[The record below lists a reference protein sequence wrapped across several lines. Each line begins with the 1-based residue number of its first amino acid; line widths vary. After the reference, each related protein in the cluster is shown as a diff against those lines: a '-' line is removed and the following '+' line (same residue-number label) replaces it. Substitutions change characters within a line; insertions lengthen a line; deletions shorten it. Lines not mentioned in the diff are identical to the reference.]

1 MMKSYIHKMAV
12 AIILFLVGAVSYAQ
26 TSFSVSLKL
35 TDEQSGEPVGFAT
48 VSLSV
53 KGESKASKYVLSDSE
68 GKAELT
74 KVKKNT
80 YILKAELMGYKEYQK
95 EIAVEKDLNLG
106 EIKMKVD
113 TKVLDAASV
122 SAVGNPIIVKK
133 DTIEYNASSFKIS
146 DNDMLEDLL
155 KKMPGIE
162 VSSDGTVTANG
173 ETINKITIDGKTFFL
188 DDPQLA
194 TKNLPANIV
203 EKVKVIDRKSEQA
216 RFTGIDDG
224 QQETI
229 IDLSIYKGMMNGWFG
244 NVMAGGGHD
253 VPDKGYYTEENTFWE
268 DGWRYQG
275 AGILGNFK
283 ENSQISI
290 IVNAN
295 NTNNRGFND
304 LAGGMMRGM
313 MGGGG
318 GMGRMGGGMMGG
330 AGMFG
335 SGNGITSSWMGGLN
349 GAWDLFGDDMELS
362 GNYLYNGSNNY
373 VEETSSKITF
383 MENGSR
389 LLNDNNGYS
398 TNGSQGHRFG
408 IRLDHKF
415 SESASLLFE
424 PQINFGSGSYT
435 QHSDFSTRTA
445 MGADTTFT
453 NSGFSDN
460 LGDNK
465 NWTASGRLLYRQRL
479 GKAGRTLSAQLN
491 YNFSNNEMVGFN
503 QSLTS
508 TDLNADGN
516 YENEIVNQR
525 YDQLS
530 KGSSLTGRVV
540 YTEPL
545 TQNLFLEANYEYAWN
560 KNVSGKDTYNSGLN
574 DILDG
579 ALIYNPEGESYDA
592 TYSSSILNRYINQR
606 AGVSFTW
613 QTDKINAQ
621 LGAQVN
627 PTNTHN
633 ETNGETYDEKV
644 VNWSPAARI
653 RYSITDNMQL
663 TFNYD
668 GRSSQPSTS
677 QLMPV
682 PDNTDPLNVSLGNPN
697 LTSYFNHNI
706 RAMYRFTDMRT
717 FTSLNA
723 SINGGMVQDAITN
736 AQWYDKSGAQYS
748 IPVNGPGTGN
758 VNAMIM
764 ANAPIAKSGFSI
776 MTNTNARYNHS
787 TSYIGSGA
795 LDTDKYYDA
804 ANADF
809 NYALF
814 NQDYA
819 DLSKTDDF
827 VTNKIR
833 TMSISEML
841 RLTYRTDV
849 LELVAGARTNVSK
862 SWYTMES
869 ANTKATWNNNASFSV
884 NWTLPFGMNLISDL
898 NYNWYY
904 GYTTEQKPEFI
915 LNAEITQLVLNNKA
929 TIALRA
935 YDILNQAKNLMVTD
949 ASNYHQEV
957 RNNTLGRY
965 VVVSFTYRFGTFN
978 NRRGGGP
985 RGGGPRGAGGP
996 PAGMPMGGPPM
1007 MMMR

>member
-1 MMKSYIHKMAV
+1 MAA
-12 AIILFLVGAVSYAQ
+12 AIILFLVGAVAYAQ
-26 TSFSVSLKL
+26 TSVSISVKL
-35 TDEQSGEPVGFAT
+35 ADEQSGDPVGYAT
-48 VSLSV
+48 VSLTV
-53 KGESKASKYVLSDSE
+53 KGESKATKYVLSDCE
-68 GKAELT
+68 GKAEIT
-74 KVKKNT
+74 KVKPGT
-80 YILKAELMGYKEYQK
+80 YIIKAELMGYKEYQK
-95 EIAVEKDLNLG
+95 EIKVEKDLNLG

-133 DTIEYNASSFKIS
+133 DTIEYNASSFKTS

-155 KKMPGIE
+155 KKLPGIE

-173 ETINKITIDGKTFFL
+173 ETIKKITIDGKTFFL

-203 EKVKVIDRKSEQA
+203 EKVKVVERKSEQA

-229 IDLSIYKGMMNGWFG
+229 IDLSVYKGMMNGWFG
-244 NVMAGGGHD
+244 NIMAGGGHD
-253 VPDKGYYTEENTFWE
+253 APDKGYYTEENTFWE

-275 AGILGNFK
+275 ASILGNFK

-304 LAGGMMRGM
+304 LAGGMMGSMR
-313 MGGGG
+313 GGGG

-349 GAWDLFGDDMELS
+349 GAWDFFDNAMELS

-373 VEETSSKITF
+373 VEETSSKTTF

-389 LLNDNNGYS
+389 LLNDNNGFS
-398 TNGSQGHRFG
+398 TTGSQGHRFG

-415 SESASLLFE
+415 SESSSLLFE
-424 PQINFGSGSYT
+424 PQINFGTGNFS
-435 QHSDFSTRTA
+435 QHSDFSTMTA

-453 NSGFSDN
+453 NSGFTDN
-460 LGDNK
+460 TGDNR

-491 YNFSNNEMVGFN
+491 YNFSNNEMTGLN
-503 QSLTS
+503 QSLTR
-508 TDLNADGN
+508 TDLNADGIF
-516 YENEIVNQR
+516 EDDIVNQR

-530 KGSSLTGRVV
+530 KGSSFTGRVV

-545 TQNLFLEANYEYAWN
+545 AENLFLEANYEYAWN
-560 KNVSGKDTYNSGLN
+560 RNKSGKDTYNSGL
-574 DILDG
+574 DDLVDG
-579 ALIYNPEGESYDA
+579 LYLIYNPEGESYDP

-633 ETNGETYDEKV
+633 ETNGEVYDSKV

-653 RYSITDNMQL
+653 RYSMTDNMQL
-663 TFNYD
+663 TLNYD

-723 SINGGMVQDAITN
+723 SVNGSVVQDAITN

-748 IPVNGPGTGN
+748 IPVNGPGTSSM
-758 VNAMIM
+758 NAMIM
-764 ANAPIAKSGFSI
+764 ANVPIAKSGFSI
-776 MTNTNARYNHS
+776 MTNTNARYNQS

-795 LDTDKYYDA
+795 LDTEKYYDA
-804 ANADF
+804 ATATF
-809 NYALF
+809 NYGLF

-827 VTNKIR
+827 INNKIR

-841 RLTYRTDV
+841 RLTYRTDA

-862 SWYTMES
+862 SWYTMNA
-869 ANTKATWNNNASFSV
+869 ANAKATWNNNASFSV

-898 NYNWYY
+898 NYNWYV

-965 VVVSFTYRFGTFN
+965 IVVSFTYRFGTFN
-978 NRRGGGP
+978 NRRGGGQ

-1007 MMMR
+1007 MMR

>member
-1 MMKSYIHKMAV
+1 MAV
-12 AIILFLVGAVSYAQ
+12 AIALFLVGAVSYAQ
-26 TSFSVSLKL
+26 TSFTVSVKL
-35 TDEQSGEPVGFAT
+35 ADEQSGDPVGFAT
-48 VSLSV
+48 VSLTV
-53 KGESKASKYVLSDSE
+53 KGENKAAKYVLSDSE
-68 GKAELT
+68 GKADIT
-74 KVKKNT
+74 KVKPNT

-95 EIAVEKDLNLG
+95 EVKVEKDLNLG

-133 DTIEYNASSFKIS
+133 DTIEYNASSFKTS

-244 NVMAGGGHD
+244 NIMAGGGHD
-253 VPDKGYYTEENTFWE
+253 APDKGYYTEDNTFWE

-349 GAWDLFGDDMELS
+349 GAWDFFDDSMELS

-373 VEETSSKITF
+373 VEETSSKTTF

-415 SESASLLFE
+415 SESSSLLFE
-424 PQINFGSGSYT
+424 PQINFGSGSFS

-445 MGADTTFT
+445 MDADTTFT
-453 NSGFSDN
+453 NSGFTDN
-460 LGDNK
+460 TGNNN

-491 YNFSNNEMVGFN
+491 YNFSNNEMTGFN
-503 QSLTS
+503 QSLTR
-508 TDLNADGN
+508 TDLNADGV
-516 YENEIVNQR
+516 YEDEIVNQR

-545 TQNLFLEANYEYAWN
+545 TKNLFLEANYEYAWN
-560 KNVSGKDTYNSGLN
+560 KNESGKDTYNSGLN
-574 DILDG
+574 DILNG
-579 ALIYNPEGESYDA
+579 GLIYNPEGESYDA
-592 TYSSSILNRYINQR
+592 TYSSSIINRYINQR

-717 FTSLNA
+717 FASMNA
-723 SINGGMVQDAITN
+723 SINGSMVQDAITN

-748 IPVNGPGTGN
+748 IPVNGPGTGS

-776 MTNTNARYNHS
+776 MTNTNARFNHS

-827 VTNKIR
+827 VANKTR

-841 RLTYRTDV
+841 RVTYRTDA
-849 LELVAGARTNVSK
+849 LELVAGARTSVSK
-862 SWYTMES
+862 SWYTMNS
-869 ANTKATWNNNASFSV
+869 VNTKATWNNNASFSV

-965 VVVSFTYRFGTFN
+965 VVISFTYRFGTFN
-978 NRRGGGP
+978 NRRGGGQ
-985 RGGGPRGAGGP
+985 RGAGPRGAGGP
-996 PAGMPMGGPPM
+996 PSGMPMGGMPMGGPPM
-1007 MMMR
+1007 MMR

>member
-1 MMKSYIHKMAV
+1 
-12 AIILFLVGAVSYAQ
+12 
-26 TSFSVSLKL
+26 
-35 TDEQSGEPVGFAT
+35 
-48 VSLSV
+48 
-53 KGESKASKYVLSDSE
+53 
-68 GKAELT
+68 
-74 KVKKNT
+74 
-80 YILKAELMGYKEYQK
+80 
-95 EIAVEKDLNLG
+95 
-106 EIKMKVD
+106 
-113 TKVLDAASV
+113 
-122 SAVGNPIIVKK
+122 
-133 DTIEYNASSFKIS
+133 
-146 DNDMLEDLL
+146 
-155 KKMPGIE
+155 
-162 VSSDGTVTANG
+162 
-173 ETINKITIDGKTFFL
+173 
-188 DDPQLA
+188 
-194 TKNLPANIV
+194 
-203 EKVKVIDRKSEQA
+203 
-216 RFTGIDDG
+216 
-224 QQETI
+224 
-229 IDLSIYKGMMNGWFG
+229 
-244 NVMAGGGHD
+244 
-253 VPDKGYYTEENTFWE
+253 
-268 DGWRYQG
+268 
-275 AGILGNFK
+275 
-283 ENSQISI
+283 
-290 IVNAN
+290 
-295 NTNNRGFND
+295 
-304 LAGGMMRGM
+304 
-313 MGGGG
+313 
-318 GMGRMGGGMMGG
+318 
-330 AGMFG
+330 
-335 SGNGITSSWMGGLN
+335 
-349 GAWDLFGDDMELS
+349 
-362 GNYLYNGSNNY
+362 
-373 VEETSSKITF
+373 

-460 LGDNK
+460 LGDNQ

-508 TDLNADGN
+508 TDLNADGH

-996 PAGMPMGGPPM
+996 PAGMPMGGMPMGGPPM
-1007 MMMR
+1007 MMR